1 MINIIKFFDSIS
13 VFRLE
18 FLSDIRICLILVVFH
33 GPLGVALGGQ
43 TVLIGS
49 ETSFEYFWS
58 TISIPTLEIQSNLLI
73 LWEFSVNM
81 VLGLGDFLNKNKL
94 EPPNMSNISK
104 SGVITRAVPLR
115 QKFPSEAKPR

>member
-43 TVLIGS
+43 TVLVGS
-49 ETSFEYFWS
+49 ETSFEY
-58 TISIPTLEIQSNLLI
+58 
-73 LWEFSVNM
+73 
-81 VLGLGDFLNKNKL
+81 
-94 EPPNMSNISK
+94 
-104 SGVITRAVPLR
+104 AVPFLVNYIDSNVGNPVESSHSMGIFSQYGAGFGGSFE
-115 QKFPSEAKPR
+115 QK